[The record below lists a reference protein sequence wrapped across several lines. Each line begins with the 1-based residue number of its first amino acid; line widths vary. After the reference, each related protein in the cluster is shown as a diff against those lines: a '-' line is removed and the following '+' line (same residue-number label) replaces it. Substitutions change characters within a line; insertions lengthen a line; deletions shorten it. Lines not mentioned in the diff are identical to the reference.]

1 MKTDDYVERKLKR
14 LIARLDN
21 AERARIGIDNA
32 LLQWVMMYGR
42 EPVDDLI
49 VGKENV
55 DRINK
60 LRKAGYIKSDVLLEN
75 PISLTSFRWEYTLT
89 NKARQRLE
97 HLSKHHNRSSKK

>member
-1 MKTDDYVERKLKR
+1 MKTDDYVERERKR
-14 LIARLDN
+14 VIARLDN

-42 EPVDDLI
+42 EPVETMI

-55 DRINK
+55 NRINK
-60 LRKAGYIKSDVLLEN
+60 LRKAGYLTNEWKNGAVLVFQMQY
-75 PISLTSFRWEYTLT
+75 ILT